1 MPREVGIGVPSKYL
15 LFPVLSFGN
24 EDTVTLKRARRVKPQ
39 RTKKERRRVSRGV
52 RRPRAK
58 AQEAGATP
66 KEICKTNVSPCT
78 HRASKFYRRGSSQEK
93 KKKKKKHKIYT
104 YQIRQRIQLLPHQTA
119 LTPPPR
125 DLPIHKVEEEPERHE
140 CQRCPYVTVGVWGA
154 KTVAHGREDGH
165 ETAKAWRIVSHV
177 QTSGL
182 EGSKGEQT
190 IEFGNQVSEVE
201 SSGGVLVGLLI
212 WGKGTGESGP
222 DHGEVAC
229 VLC

>member
-1 MPREVGIGVPSKYL
+1 M
-15 LFPVLSFGN
+15 
-24 EDTVTLKRARRVKPQ
+24 TLKRARRVKPQ

-78 HRASKFYRRGSSQEK
+78 HRASKFYRRGSSPQRRLNISLREK
-93 KKKKKKHKIYT
+93 KKKKKQIYT

-140 CQRCPYVTVGVWGA
+140 CQRCPYVTVGVWGPE
-154 KTVAHGREDGH
+154 TVAHGREDGH

-190 IEFGNQVSEVE
+190 IEFSNQVSEVE

>member
-39 RTKKERRRVSRGV
+39 RTKKERRRVSKGV
-52 RRPRAK
+52 RRPSAK

-66 KEICKTNVSPCT
+66 KEICKIDISPCT
-78 HRASKFYRRGSSQEK
+78 HRASKFYRRGSSQQRRLNMGLK
-93 KKKKKKHKIYT
+93 KSQIYT

-125 DLPIHKVEEEPERHE
+125 DLPIHKVEEEPKRHE
-140 CQRCPYVTVGVWGA
+140 CQRCPYVAIGVWGA
-154 KTVAHGREDGH
+154 ETVAHGGEDGH
-165 ETAKAWRIVSHV
+165 ETAEAWRIVSHV

-182 EGSKGEQT
+182 DDSKGE
-190 IEFGNQVSEVE
+190 
-201 SSGGVLVGLLI
+201 
-212 WGKGTGESGP
+212 
-222 DHGEVAC
+222 
-229 VLC
+229 